1 MMSPTATRRVVGPG
15 ARIEFLLV
23 AEHAIDLGHR
33 REQLRLDLRRAA
45 GDDDARVRPFA
56 LEAAD
61 ALPRLA
67 HGFRR
72 HRAGV
77 HHHRVVEAGRAA
89 RADHFRLGDVEP
101 AAEGDDVDAHA
112 TPALANSAGS
122 NVPANSNSTGP
133 VIST

>member
-1 MMSPTATRRVVGPG
+1 MALEMIDRLPDVAFHRHDVADRHAPVVGPG
-15 ARIEFLLV
+15 ARIELLRV
-23 AEHAIDLGHR
+23 AEHAGDFGHR

-77 HHHRVVEAGRAA
+77 DHHRIVEAGR
-89 RADHFRLGDVEP
+89 G
-101 AAEGDDVDAHA
+101 
-112 TPALANSAGS
+112 AGGS
-122 NVPANSNSTGP
+122 LPTRRY
-133 VIST
+133 